1 MSSRVAF
8 KAALLALAF
17 MLVILGISAYSL
29 SVDRNE
35 ELTESL
41 AFGCV
46 VASEL
51 LEGAED
57 DAQRVAILD
66 TLPEDAK
73 MGLAYFSKDGASLYD
88 NRPGREHMTAQ
99 ETELLVQAQEEGVIR
114 YQSEADGSL
123 CVLSA
128 FADGS
133 CLRMSRP
140 GVTAFTVFKER
151 LLIYALIVVG
161 VCALVFAMVYLY
173 DMRRRSVIRQV
184 TDVLTDFSDG
194 RYDARVQQQHGNDL
208 REETER
214 LNDVIEQ
221 IEQRVFRQRSRDHA
235 ISVIM
240 NQMQSGIIVVDA
252 RMHILLVTPVARKL
266 TGIAPNSEGVAVS
279 EACKNVSL
287 EGVFGEA
294 MRREGVY
301 TNEVAAR
308 TAVGRGHRPLR
319 FYVSPMRQD
328 GKVVGALAMV
338 EDITELRRL
347 EQVRTDFVANVS
359 HELKTPLTSIKG
371 FVETLLDGAINN
383 PPMAE
388 KFLKIIMLE
397 AERLTRLINDIL
409 SISKLESGMNDV
421 PTERVQLDK
430 MAFEVADMLRIH
442 AEEKQV
448 TINAHRNKKPV
459 YIIGNPDHVEQM
471 LINLI
476 ENAIK
481 YNKPGGSVTVHVF
494 GNDREAN
501 VTISDTGIGIPEEHL
516 PRLFERFYRVDK
528 GRSRSMGGTGL
539 GLAIVKHIVRGMNGE
554 IEVHSKFGE
563 GTEFLVTLPIAPP
576 PAPEERDESGDA
588 GEVMDITDEER
599 SKEQRE
605 RDESRRRGIHEDA
618 PPAAPAP
625 SEDGAGESAASDGK
639 E

>member
-1 MSSRVAF
+1 MSSRVAS

-99 ETELLVQAQEEGVIR
+99 ETELLAQAQEEGVIR

>member
-99 ETELLVQAQEEGVIR
+99 ETELLAQAQEEGVIR

-279 EACKNVSL
+279 EACKNISL

>member
-88 NRPGREHMTAQ
+88 NCPGREHMTAQ
-99 ETELLVQAQEEGVIR
+99 ETELLAQAQEEGVIR

-397 AERLTRLINDIL
+397 AERLTRLINDII

>member
-73 MGLAYFSKDGASLYD
+73 MGLAYFSKDGVSLYD

-99 ETELLVQAQEEGVIR
+99 ETELLAQAQEEGVIR

>member
-99 ETELLVQAQEEGVIR
+99 ETELLAQAQEEGVIR

-279 EACKNVSL
+279 EACKNVNL